1 MSRFSR
7 KTKLYGIDSSSIPY
21 NASYTM
27 HDCVISYCTQQDFII
42 IMIKIYRNV
51 HSDLS
56 YNLIRDIVN
65 CVFKDGALCLVNA

>member
-1 MSRFSR
+1 
-7 KTKLYGIDSSSIPY
+7 
-21 NASYTM
+21 M